1 MEEIGRSVVKRNQ
14 IEELYVSEDY
24 LARNPTWDMED
35 SQWKAERVAAL
46 LTDAGIRP
54 GKICEVGCGAGKI
67 LAALAAAYPQ
77 ATLVGYDIAP
87 AAARFWTHV
96 DVSHV
101 KLNLGDFFVMDKD
114 RYDVILLLDVL
125 EHVADPHAFL
135 NGLRGRSDYLVVHFP
150 LDLSSL
156 SVLWETPLLRVR
168 RKVGHIHYFTKSLA
182 LELMNEC
189 GFEIIDHR
197 FTGAAFSAPQ
207 ATLKTRLA
215 QIPRRLLA
223 AVNRDF
229 GARLLGG
236 ETLMVLARAR

>member
-1 MEEIGRSVVKRNQ
+1 MGEIDQRYLSDD
-14 IEELYVSEDY
+14 YVEK
-24 LARNPTWDMED
+24 NPTWDMED

-54 GKICEVGCGAGKI
+54 GKICEVGCGAGRI
-67 LAALAAAYPQ
+67 LAALADAYPQ
-77 ATLVGYDIAP
+77 ATLTGYDIAP

-96 DVSHV
+96 DATRV
-101 KLNLGDFFVMDKD
+101 KLSVGDFFVMDKD

-150 LDLSSL
+150 LDLSAL
-156 SVLWETPLLRVR
+156 SVLRETPLLQVR
-168 RKVGHIHYFTKSLA
+168 RKVGHMHYFTRNLA

-189 GFEIIDHR
+189 GFDVIDHR

-236 ETLMVLARAR
+236 ETLMVLAKAR

>member
-1 MEEIGRSVVKRNQ
+1 MGEIDQRYLSDD
-14 IEELYVSEDY
+14 YVEK
-24 LARNPTWDMED
+24 NPTWDMED

-46 LTDAGIRP
+46 LADAGIRP
-54 GKICEVGCGAGKI
+54 GKICEVGCGAGRI
-67 LAALAAAYPQ
+67 LAALAETYQQ
-77 ATLVGYDIAP
+77 ATLTGYDIAP
-87 AAARFWTHV
+87 AAARFWADV
-96 DVSHV
+96 DATRI
-101 KLNLGDFFVMDKD
+101 KLNVGDFFAVDKD

-135 NGLRGRSDYLVVHFP
+135 RGLRGRSDYLVVHFP
-150 LDLSSL
+150 LDLSAL
-156 SVLWETPLLRVR
+156 SVLREAPLLQVR
-168 RKVGHIHYFTKSLA
+168 RKVGHMHYFTKNLA

-189 GFEIIDHR
+189 GFEVIDHR

>member
-1 MEEIGRSVVKRNQ
+1 MKCNR

-35 SQWKAERVAAL
+35 SHWKAERVTTIL
-46 LTDAGIRP
+46 NDTGIRP
-54 GKICEVGCGAGKI
+54 GKICEVGCGAGRI
-67 LAALAAAYPQ
+67 LAALADAYPQ
-77 ATLVGYDIAP
+77 ATLAGYDIAP
-87 AAARFWTHV
+87 AAARFWADV
-96 DVSHV
+96 DAMRI
-101 KLNLGDFFVMDKD
+101 KLNVGDFFVMDKD

-135 NGLRGRSDYLVVHFP
+135 RGLRGRSDYLVVHFP
-150 LDLSSL
+150 LDLSAL
-156 SVLWETPLLRVR
+156 SVLRETPLLRVR

-182 LELMNEC
+182 LELMDEC
-189 GFEIIDHR
+189 GFEVIDHR
-197 FTGAAFSAPQ
+197 YTGAAFSVPQ

-223 AVNRDF
+223 AINRDF

-236 ETLMVLARAR
+236 ETLMVLAKAR

>member
-1 MEEIGRSVVKRNQ
+1 VSGTSQRYLSEEYAEK
-14 IEELYVSEDY
+14 
-24 LARNPTWDMED
+24 NPTWDMED
-35 SQWKAERVAAL
+35 SRWKAERVAAIL
-46 LTDAGIRP
+46 DEAGIRP
-54 GKICEVGCGAGKI
+54 VKICEVGCGAGRV
-67 LAALAAAYPQ
+67 LEALAGMYPQ
-77 ATLVGYDIAP
+77 ASFAGYDIAP
-87 AAARFWTHV
+87 AAARFWADV
-96 DVSHV
+96 DASRIAFKV
-101 KLNLGDFFVMDKD
+101 GDFFALDHEH
-114 RYDVILLLDVL
+114 YDVILLLDVL

-135 NGLRGRSDYLVVHFP
+135 GGLRGRSDYLVVHFP
-150 LDLSSL
+150 LDLSAL
-156 SVLWETPLLRVR
+156 SVLRETPLLRVR

-197 FTGAAFSAPQ
+197 FTGAAFNAPQ

-236 ETLMVLARAR
+236 ETLMVLVRAR